1 LKIPGADFSSPNP
14 LFVREGGHCLCSRDF
29 NRRGPY
35 FYPWGI
41 SDQIKVF
48 NYPAV
53 ETAATQTKP
62 ADAG

>member
-1 LKIPGADFSSPNP
+1 M
-14 LFVREGGHCLCSRDF
+14 CSRDF
-29 NRRGPY
+29 NRRGLD
-35 FYPWGI
+35 FYIKGM